1 MPSFR
6 DRDSGLSQEH
16 GINLDET
23 GEIVELVGCFFW
35 TSARSGATSGCES
48 VEVRS
53 PQSPLPKEGIG
64 PEASRD
70 CWRLVALLVSS
81 SLGWGWHT

>member
-1 MPSFR
+1 MWMGTHSLDFNCIEPLRLGFTYFANMPSFR

-35 TSARSGATSGCES
+35 TSAQAWSHFR
-48 VEVRS
+48 V
-53 PQSPLPKEGIG
+53 
-64 PEASRD
+64 
-70 CWRLVALLVSS
+70 
-81 SLGWGWHT
+81 